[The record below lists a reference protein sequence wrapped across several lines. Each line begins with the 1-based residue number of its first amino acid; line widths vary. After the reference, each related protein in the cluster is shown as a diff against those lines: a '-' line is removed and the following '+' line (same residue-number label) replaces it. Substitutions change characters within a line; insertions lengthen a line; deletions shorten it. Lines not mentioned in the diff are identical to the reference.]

1 MSVVDLAWHSLVSTS
16 GCPTSGA
23 TRISTSAA
31 HRHPAS
37 PPRHPCFTSLCRCH
51 RTAPTSAG
59 TPSPAGHNCGG
70 TLAGGAALAVLGGWA
85 AAVAAV
91 LAGGPP
97 RRLCAAGPGAP
108 PRPALPPLVC
118 ACMTPLSSPD
128 MPHCTNSS
136 SSSSWRLG
144 QGPLQPRL
152 PGSPCSPVVPHP
164 DAGAGWCGGPHA
176 PAGGPVPTGGTG
188 GGGGGARL
196 ARPPECESGGQP
208 LSSARATVAGCR
220 AAWTVPIPH
229 PTGIS
234 CLQAAKQVQPVLSQA
249 AVLCA
254 THSLHNQGAWPQAP
268 RHAVHSSA
276 LQAIAE
282 LQEALEA
289 REGDKKKARPGLDRR
304 PQRQRGH
311 STFGSTGPRGLP
323 PCAAQPCPPACAC
336 MHCCAPAWYH
346 RPRPPPALAHPQVL
360 RSLKKTRLEVEMLAE
375 QLAQVGAEGR

>member
-188 GGGGGARL
+188 GGGGGLGSRGRLSARVEASLCHRHAPQLL
-196 ARPPECESGGQP
+196 AAGQP
-208 LSSARATVAGCR
+208 GQCPSHIRPASPVCRRQSRCSRCCPRLQYSAQLTVY
-220 AAWTVPIPH
+220 TI
-229 PTGIS
+229 
-234 CLQAAKQVQPVLSQA
+234 K
-249 AVLCA
+249 
-254 THSLHNQGAWPQAP
+254 
-268 RHAVHSSA
+268 
-276 LQAIAE
+276 E
-282 LQEALEA
+282 
-289 REGDKKKARPGLDRR
+289 
-304 PQRQRGH
+304 RGH
-311 STFGSTGPRGLP
+311 
-323 PCAAQPCPPACAC
+323 
-336 MHCCAPAWYH
+336 
-346 RPRPPPALAHPQVL
+346 RPHAM
-360 RSLKKTRLEVEMLAE
+360 RSTRLPC
-375 QLAQVGAEGR
+375 RR